1 MINIEQFRKEVKGK
15 IFTAVF
21 IKKDG
26 TMRTMRARLGVKK
39 GVSGVG
45 LKYSPEERGNLIVF
59 DMEKKAFRTIYLDSL
74 CQLNYNKK
82 REVFMLNFFKKER
95 K

>member
-1 MINIEQFRKEVKGK
+1 MINIQEFRKEVKGK
-15 IFTAVF
+15 IFTATF

-45 LKYSPEERGNLIVF
+45 LKYDPESLGNLVVF
-59 DMEKKAFRTIYLDSL
+59 DMVK
-74 CQLNYNKK
+74 
-82 REVFMLNFFKKER
+82 
-95 K
+95 

>member
-1 MINIEQFRKEVKGK
+1 MINIQEFRNEVKGK
-15 IFTAVF
+15 IFTATF

-45 LKYSPEERGNLIVF
+45 LKYDAESVGNLVVY
-59 DMEKKAFRTIYLDSL
+59 DMEKKAFRTIAIDSL

-82 REVFMLNFFKKER
+82 KEVYLMNFFNKGK
-95 K
+95 